1 MGKRFLV
8 ADGDLL
14 NMYKE
19 KGSIAETAI
28 MCHASYS
35 TIYKR
40 LVRLNALPGRE
51 PIEKAWDKQPI
62 NVGKFISINDCQGGI
77 AIKKDKLDQVLK
89 LKEGIKVKVKSD
101 DRMTTRKIEKIYK
114 HHVLTKHPNGYAEC
128 FTKGEILMYNYKKKE
143 VV

>member
-8 ADGDLL
+8 ADEDLL

-19 KGSIAETAI
+19 KGSITETAI

-40 LVRLNALPGRE
+40 LERLNALPHKT
-51 PIEKAWDKQPI
+51 PVVNKLEKQVI
-62 NVGKFISINDCQGGI
+62 NVGKFLSVNDCEGGI
-77 AIKKDKLDQVLK
+77 AIRKNKLDQVLK
-89 LKEGIKVKVKSD
+89 LKEGMKVRVKSD

-114 HHVLTKHPNGYAEC
+114 HHVLTMHPDGYAEC

>member
-8 ADGDLL
+8 ADEDLL

-28 MCHASYS
+28 MCNASYS

-40 LVRLNALPGRE
+40 LGKLNALPGRE
-51 PIEKAWDKQPI
+51 PIERPWDKQPV
-62 NVGKFISINDCQGGI
+62 NVGKFIFVNDCQGGI
-77 AIKKDKLDQVLK
+77 AIRKDKLDKVLK
-89 LKEGIKVKVKSD
+89 LKEGMKVKVKSD

-114 HHVLTKHPNGYAEC
+114 HHVLTKHPDGYAEC